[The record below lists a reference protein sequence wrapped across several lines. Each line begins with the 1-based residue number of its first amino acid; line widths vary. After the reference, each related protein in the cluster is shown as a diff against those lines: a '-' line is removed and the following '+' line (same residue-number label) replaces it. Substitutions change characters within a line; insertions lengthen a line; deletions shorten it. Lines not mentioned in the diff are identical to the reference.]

1 MGAAETAVT
10 VVVGVCVA
18 EFNCRSATLEDKNG
32 RVYGMEFTS
41 GQRNSKRALEWVLL
55 GLTEKEVG
63 FGASAGTILAKGR
76 PWQDVKH
83 SYNGTTDF
91 VCHVG
96 MLVQ

>member
-41 GQRNSKRALEWVLL
+41 GQRNSKRALE
-55 GLTEKEVG
+55 
-63 FGASAGTILAKGR
+63 
-76 PWQDVKH
+76 
-83 SYNGTTDF
+83 
-91 VCHVG
+91 
-96 MLVQ
+96 